1 MQTLR
6 TMENKLILIFA
17 LVFILVIG
25 LMAGSGL
32 LSEKIQADLLKDMA
46 QRGYVQKE
54 INGKV
59 LWAKDDV
66 KK

>member
-59 LWAKDDV
+59 LWTKDDV

>member
-1 MQTLR
+1 MQ
-6 TMENKLILIFA
+6 KKIILIF
-17 LVFILVIG
+17 LIVFVLVIG

-54 INGKV
+54 INGRV
-59 LWAKDDV
+59 LWTKDDV
-66 KK
+66 RR

>member
-1 MQTLR
+1 
-6 TMENKLILIFA
+6 MENKLILIFA

-59 LWAKDDV
+59 LWTKDDV

>member
-6 TMENKLILIFA
+6 TMENRLILIFA
-17 LVFILVIG
+17 VVFILVIT
-25 LMAGSGL
+25 MMSCSGL
-32 LSEKIQADLLKDMA
+32 LSEKIKADLLRDMA

-59 LWAKDDV
+59 LWTKDDV
-66 KK
+66 KR